1 MISDRHLLQLQIWAL
16 SKRFLGGRAWY
27 QYFDF
32 GGGIDNSRFA
42 GVQAEERTASFTNW
56 LSHSGLLSRS
66 DTVLDLGSNA
76 GAISLALA
84 PQVKHV
90 YGLEIDRRF
99 HRQAIFLQSYLSKQG
114 NLPANVTLMN
124 EDVLD
129 NLQLLS
135 EVDVIIAS
143 KFLYH
148 RDFNHGINKFMS
160 RVNSSKVRLIIIQGH
175 TIYDDF
181 GTEEDVTRHMQ
192 DFGFQYKSEN
202 AGTADYP
209 IGIAYRFQ

>member
-1 MISDRHLLQLQIWAL
+1 MSLPRHLLNVQIWAL

-32 GGGIDNSRFA
+32 GEGVDNLRFA

-56 LSHSGLLSRS
+56 LGGCGLLSRH

-76 GAISLALA
+76 GVISLALA
-84 PQVKHV
+84 PKVKHV

-99 HRQAIFLQSYLSKQG
+99 HRQAVFLQKHLKNQG
-114 NLPANVTLMN
+114 ELPENLTLMN
-124 EDVLD
+124 EDVLK
-129 NLQLLS
+129 NLHLLS
-135 EVDVIIAS
+135 EVDVIVAS

-148 RDFNHGINKFMS
+148 RDFNHGIDQFMS
-160 RVNSSKVRLIIIQGH
+160 AVASSQVRLIVIQGH
-175 TIYDDF
+175 TIYEDY
-181 GTEEDVTRHMQ
+181 GKEEDVRRHMKA
-192 DFGFQYKSEN
+192 FGFDYKSEP

-209 IGIAYRFQ
+209 IGVAFRLQ